1 MVDDC
6 RAGVEIIWCHNEAV
20 RLSSE
25 SLAHQS
31 VCWSRQT
38 FGAKRRNVRCSC
50 SLIRAD
56 FPQRWQQ
63 TVIMDVR
70 WRRDRGTAW
79 TTNSERRSNP
89 VYNSDLIC
97 CSSPTRMNCDQEPRD
112 EETHAE
118 VYGDETE
125 HSLRVNES
133 RNLSHFN
140 DSVLE
145 RRVRNTFVVLSDI
158 LHRMYLMDRHESG
171 ADVRFPHRMNCL
183 VIL

>member
-1 MVDDC
+1 
-6 RAGVEIIWCHNEAV
+6 
-20 RLSSE
+20 
-25 SLAHQS
+25 
-31 VCWSRQT
+31 
-38 FGAKRRNVRCSC
+38 
-50 SLIRAD
+50 
-56 FPQRWQQ
+56 
-63 TVIMDVR
+63 
-70 WRRDRGTAW
+70 
-79 TTNSERRSNP
+79 
-89 VYNSDLIC
+89 
-97 CSSPTRMNCDQEPRD
+97 MNCDQEPRD

-125 HSLRVNES
+125 HSLRVNGS

-158 LHRMYLMDRHESG
+158 FHRMYLMDRHESG